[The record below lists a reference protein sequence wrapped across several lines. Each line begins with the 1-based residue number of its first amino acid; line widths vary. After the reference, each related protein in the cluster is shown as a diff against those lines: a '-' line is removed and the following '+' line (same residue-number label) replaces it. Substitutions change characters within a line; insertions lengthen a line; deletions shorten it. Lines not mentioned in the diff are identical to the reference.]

1 LWLPS
6 DIKGKFLAGI
16 ESCGLRQMD
25 SGAGGDKGAGA
36 IRIGV
41 AVSGGPDSIALLL
54 LMHECYNGQI
64 AAATVDHQ
72 LRTASAAEAQFVADL
87 CADRKIPHYILTP
100 RRAITG
106 NIQSSARHTRYALL
120 EKWADDH
127 DCAYIATAHHADDQ
141 LETMLMRLARGS
153 GVDGLSGVRRTN
165 GRIIR
170 PLLDFTKAELVAVC
184 ERAGIIPV
192 QDPSN
197 ADTDFDRVRMRTW
210 LAAMP
215 NPLHVS
221 AAARSA
227 SALADASAALDWM
240 TAMLAADRIGQQDD
254 WITLRPGDLPRELQR
269 RLLLRCLAQ
278 IEPETRHRGEAI
290 SRGLDSLLAGRTIT
304 LGNTYC
310 KGGPIWKFRPA
321 PSRSGAKTGPD

>member
-1 LWLPS
+1 MWLPS

-16 ESCGLRQMD
+16 ENCGLRLPD
-25 SGAGGDKGAGA
+25 SDAV
-36 IRIGV
+36 RVGV

-54 LMHECYNGQI
+54 LMHECFDGQI

-72 LRTASAAEAQFVADL
+72 LRTASAAEAQFVAGL
-87 CADRKIPHYILTP
+87 CADRKIPHSILTP
-100 RRAITG
+100 TRAITG

-120 EKWADDH
+120 EKWADDNN
-127 DCAYIATAHHADDQ
+127 CAYIATAHHADDQ

-170 PLLDFTKAELVAVC
+170 PLLDFSKEELITVC
-184 ERAGIIPV
+184 ERAGIVPV

-197 ADTDFDRVRMRTW
+197 ADTDFDRVRMRAW

-215 NPLHVS
+215 NPMNAS
-221 AAARSA
+221 AAANSA

-240 TAMLAADRIGQQDD
+240 TDKLAADRIGQQKD
-254 WITLRPGDLPRELQR
+254 WITLRPDDLPRELQR

-278 IEPETRHRGEAI
+278 IEPETSHRGGAI
-290 SRGLDSLLAGRTIT
+290 SRGLDSLSAGRAIT
-304 LGNTYC
+304 LGNIYC

-321 PSRSGAKTGPD
+321 PARSRPISSPSPSTKSGPD

>member
-1 LWLPS
+1 
-6 DIKGKFLAGI
+6 
-16 ESCGLRQMD
+16 MD
-25 SGAGGDKGAGA
+25 SGAV
-36 IRIGV
+36 RIGV

-54 LMHECYNGQI
+54 LMNECFKGHI

-72 LRTASAAEAQFVADL
+72 LRAASAGEAQFVAKL
-87 CADRKIPHYILTP
+87 CAQRKIPHYILTP
-100 RRAITG
+100 QQAITG

-120 EKWADDH
+120 EKWADDD

-197 ADTDFDRVRMRTW
+197 ADTDFDRVRMRDW

-215 NPLHVS
+215 NPLNAS

-227 SALADASAALDWM
+227 SALADAGAALDWM
-240 TAMLAADRIGQQDD
+240 TEKLAADRIGEQDD
-254 WITLRPGDLPRELQR
+254 WITLRPHDLPRELQR
-269 RLLLRCLAQ
+269 RLLLCCLAQ

-304 LGNTYC
+304 LGNIYC
-310 KGGPIWKFRPA
+310 KGGPVWKFRPA
-321 PSRSGAKTGPD
+321 PSRSSARSGTKTGPD

>member
-1 LWLPS
+1 
-6 DIKGKFLAGI
+6 
-16 ESCGLRQMD
+16 M
-25 SGAGGDKGAGA
+25 
-36 IRIGV
+36 RIGV

-54 LMHECYNGQI
+54 LMHECFGGQI

-72 LRTASAAEAQFVADL
+72 LRSASAGEAQFVGDL
-87 CADRKIPHYILTP
+87 CAERKIPHHILTP
-100 RRAITG
+100 QHAITG
-106 NIQSSARHTRYALL
+106 NIQSSARNARYALL

-184 ERAGIIPV
+184 DSADIIPV

-197 ADTDFDRVRMRTW
+197 ADTNFDRVRMRAW
-210 LAAMP
+210 LAALP
-215 NPLHVS
+215 NPLHAS

-240 TAMLAADRIGQQDD
+240 TATLAADRIGQRDD
-254 WITLRPGDLPRELQR
+254 WITLRPDDLPRELQR

-290 SRGLDSLLAGRTIT
+290 SRGLDSLLSNKTIT
-304 LGNTYC
+304 LGNTHC

-321 PSRSGAKTGPD
+321 PPRSRPRSRAKTEPD